1 MKLGEFKE
9 QNNILISKVDELQY
23 INEDLS
29 EAKKLLI
36 ENEGKLKEEILELN
50 SQLENLRQDNL
61 VLQSNQENFI
71 KEKQILLEFKE
82 KISFENYEAIFEK
95 I

>member
-36 ENEGKLKEEILELN
+36 ENEGKLKEEILELK
-50 SQLENLRQDNL
+50 SQ
-61 VLQSNQENFI
+61 
-71 KEKQILLEFKE
+71 
-82 KISFENYEAIFEK
+82 
-95 I
+95 